1 MRLVNPEIRQP
12 RCPDKL
18 VAVVAAVAVAAV
30 AAVAAAG
37 AACEPSSAP
46 AKAPR
51 VLTIGCRPRAVF
63 DPFNH
68 APGRA

>member
-1 MRLVNPEIRQP
+1 MRLLNPEIRQP

-18 VAVVAAVAVAAV
+18 VVVAV
-30 AAVAAAG
+30 AAG
-37 AACEPSSAP
+37 AACEPSSAS

-51 VLTIGCRPRAVF
+51 VLTIGCGGGVF